1 MRIDDLNRATVTTG
15 TEQSSSAGTE
25 RVVGKDSP
33 QKDGVAGSDQAE
45 VSQLAQS
52 LTGSG
57 SGRIEQ
63 LRLEVQSGSYH
74 VPAEAV
80 ANSIIE
86 AHLTGGNIPD

>member
-1 MRIDDLNRATVTTG
+1 MRIDDLNRASIATG
-15 TEQSSSAGTE
+15 TEQSGAVGTE
-25 RVVGKDSP
+25 RGAGNDSP
-33 QKDGVAGSDQAE
+33 QKDALAGSDQAD

-57 SGRIEQ
+57 SGRVEQ
-63 LRLEVQSGSYH
+63 LQLEVQSGSYN

-86 AHLTGGNIPD
+86 AHLTE